1 MNSKWL
7 YGALFVLLVSLGVQ
21 MDRNLLSKQEIAL
34 QFTEQGFNQDNAQLA
49 ISEVKTQLL
58 GAGATDIQIIELE
71 AGQLKITY
79 SSKLS
84 VTQIQQ
90 LLTDA
95 GLASHQPLETPQTPD
110 QDELTAYQLDVY
122 ELQESGTDLDI
133 EGAPVVEVQ
142 VKEHLTVPSSAGFFF
157 AADFDLA
164 VLPSTAKAQITFAND
179 QLKSRYA
186 YLLPEVRAG
195 PLV

>member
-1 MNSKWL
+1 MNSKCL

-49 ISEVKTQLL
+49 LSEVKTQLQN
-58 GAGATDIQIIELE
+58 AGATDIQILELE

-90 LLTDA
+90 LLIDA
-95 GLASHQPLETPQTPD
+95 GLALHHPLEAPQPSD
-110 QDELTAYQLDVY
+110 QDQLTAYQLDVY
-122 ELQESGTDLDI
+122 ELHESGTDLDI

-142 VKEHLTVPSSAGFFF
+142 VKEHLTVPTSAGFFID
-157 AADFDLA
+157 AEIDLTA
-164 VLPSTAKAQITFAND
+164 LPSATKAQITFANE
-179 QLKSRYA
+179 QLKSRHA

-195 PLV
+195 PLA

>member
-1 MNSKWL
+1 MNSKWF
-7 YGALFVLLVSLGVQ
+7 YGVLFVLLVSLGVQ

-34 QFTEQGFNQDNAQLA
+34 QFTEQGFNQDNAELA
-49 ISEVKTQLL
+49 LSEVKTQLQN
-58 GAGATDIQIIELE
+58 AGATDIQILELE

-79 SSKLS
+79 SSKLG

-90 LLTDA
+90 LLIDA
-95 GLASHQPLETPQTPD
+95 GLALHQPLEAPQTSD
-110 QDELTAYQLDVY
+110 QDQLTAYQLDVY
-122 ELQESGTDLDI
+122 ELHESGTDFDI

-142 VKEHLTVPSSAGFFF
+142 VKEHLTVPTGAGFFID
-157 AADFDLA
+157 AKIDLA
-164 VLPSTAKAQITFAND
+164 ALPNATKVQITFAND

-195 PLV
+195 PLA